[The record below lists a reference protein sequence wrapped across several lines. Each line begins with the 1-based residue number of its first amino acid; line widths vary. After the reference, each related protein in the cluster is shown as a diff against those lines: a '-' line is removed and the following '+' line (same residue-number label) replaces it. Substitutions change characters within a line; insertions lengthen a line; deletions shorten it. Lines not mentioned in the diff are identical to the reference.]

1 VTQWY
6 KKWQTSGWQNST
18 GNDVINQDLIKLIR
32 QRIEKRDG
40 KGTKTEFT
48 WVKGHASDEG
58 NIGAD
63 LLAVEGSR
71 MEEVEG

>member
-1 VTQWY
+1 M
-6 KKWQTSGWQNST
+6 
-18 GNDVINQDLIKLIR
+18 INQDLIKQIR
-32 QRIEKRDG
+32 ERIEERDEME
-40 KGTKTEFT
+40 TRTELT